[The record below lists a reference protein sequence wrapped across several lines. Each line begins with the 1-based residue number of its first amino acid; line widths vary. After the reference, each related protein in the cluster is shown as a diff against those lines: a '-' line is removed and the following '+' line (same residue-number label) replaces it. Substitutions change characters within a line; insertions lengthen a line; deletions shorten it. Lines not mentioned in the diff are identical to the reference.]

1 MERLCAPYLSLHDHL
16 SSTHILRS
24 TDWTLHAIH
33 HVLQMLNTYF
43 YPRKIIHGDLHYHN
57 IFVHEHL
64 GHFMHAPAPVKFIDF
79 GRTVSLKDKFSD
91 ADIRTLMSIDV
102 LALLRAACRQC
113 QATTDVD
120 RHRARHHQSQKIHEM
135 LTGFLD
141 HHRMVSMKKLK
152 DMAPQVRS
160 PHARHCE
167 QCSGVY
173 DWVDALLRHPMFPN
187 KEGRSNVLSFL
198 DITAG

>member
-16 SSTHILRS
+16 SSTHILHS
-24 TDWTLHAIH
+24 TNWTQHAIH

-43 YPRKIIHGDLHYHN
+43 YPQQIIHGDLHYHN
-57 IFVHEHL
+57 IFVHERL
-64 GHFMHAPAPVKFIDF
+64 GQFMHTPEPVKFIDF
-79 GRTVSLKDKFSD
+79 GRTVSLNGKFSD
-91 ADIRTLMSIDV
+91 ADILTLMSIDV

-113 QATTDVD
+113 RATADVA
-120 RHRARHHQSQKIHEM
+120 RNRSRHHQSRMIHDM
-135 LTGFLD
+135 LIGFLD
-141 HHRMVSMKKLK
+141 HHHMVSMQTLER
-152 DMAPQVRS
+152 MAPQVVRS
-160 PHARHCE
+160 HAHHCE

-187 KEGRSNVLSFL
+187 KEGRSHSLSFL